1 MTPGRT
7 AVAAAA
13 LVAAAFAQAPSAVL
27 NPTSQAADGIV
38 NVTWG
43 QPATGTVTSYRSEAR
58 GRAGG
63 P

>member
-1 MTPGRT
+1 MSPGRT
-7 AVAAAA
+7 AVAVAA

-43 QPATGTVTSYRSEAR
+43 QPATGTVTSYRSA
-58 GRAGG
+58 
-63 P
+63 